1 MKQAQSL
8 GSFGALFRGV
18 RLEEHNECRAN
29 PVVRKSLTHFRW
41 CVAQQETQKQSSIAL
56 DCLARTPQVSKA
68 ESDKIWN
75 VFFKVAHLGRK
86 CMGQDKTSR
95 YLHICMQP
103 KLTITLE
110 RSFMNS
116 A

>member
-41 CVAQQETQKQSSIAL
+41 CVAQQETYCASKKKKEETWMQAIGITVPTPKDESL
-56 DCLARTPQVSKA
+56 DNM
-68 ESDKIWN
+68 SDSP
-75 VFFKVAHLGRK
+75 FLVAMRRK
-86 CMGQDKTSR
+86 
-95 YLHICMQP
+95 
-103 KLTITLE
+103 
-110 RSFMNS
+110 
-116 A
+116 